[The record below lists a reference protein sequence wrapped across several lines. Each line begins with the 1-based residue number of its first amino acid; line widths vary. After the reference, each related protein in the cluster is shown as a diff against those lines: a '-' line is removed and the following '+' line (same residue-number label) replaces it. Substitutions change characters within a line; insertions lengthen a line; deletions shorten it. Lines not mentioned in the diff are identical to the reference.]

1 MDKKL
6 ATGPKGRFGEE
17 LNIIFSFG
25 GQIALS
31 QLAQYLIVLTD
42 IVMMARLGE
51 VSFAAGLLINS
62 FYVFIY
68 VTSFGLLQGM
78 LPIAS
83 RSVVTGDS
91 AVFSHTVRTGLQI
104 AMVAG
109 PILAAA
115 VFIFAA
121 MLEPLGY
128 ETTFAHQAFAYVLYI
143 LPGYVLSIL
152 LIGLRNVLIALGQT
166 RFFSA
171 ITIFA
176 ALLNVSLNAILAF
189 GVLGGPELGLA
200 GIGLATTVVDFILFG
215 VFSLLVRRAI
225 RGRYVSAAR
234 PLGTSLHIILQIGVP
249 TALIFFIETSMFS
262 GILFIVG
269 RSDTAF
275 LVVLGLIFQ
284 YEAMA
289 IMVPVGLSQA
299 AVQRASVAAASGAI
313 AARRISTMIQASLL
327 IVALYVIGLAVL
339 QFGFQ
344 LNFPQLLIV
353 GTSLDA
359 SLLAALDATQG
370 YTFAIILFHAF
381 VIVIAGILRGLED
394 VRSSFWIV
402 LVCYWGVGLGLGV
415 ALIEFR
421 GYGAELSVTIVA
433 GAMLLSFLSI
443 MFKLNSVLRKLKK
456 LIK

>member
-1 MDKKL
+1 M
-6 ATGPKGRFGEE
+6 
-17 LNIIFSFG
+17 FG

-31 QLAQYLIVLTD
+31 QLVQYVIVLTD

-62 FYVFIY
+62 FYVVIY

-83 RSVVTGDS
+83 RSAATEDS
-91 AVFSHTVRTGLQI
+91 AVFSHTIRTGLQI
-104 AMVAG
+104 AVVAG
-109 PILAAA
+109 LVLATA
-115 VFIFAA
+115 VFIFATI
-121 MLEPLGY
+121 LKPLGY
-128 ETTFAHQAFAYVLYI
+128 ETAFAHQAFAYVLYI

-152 LIGLRNVLIALGQT
+152 LIGLRNILIALGQT
-166 RFFSA
+166 RFFSV

-176 ALLNVSLNAILAF
+176 ALLNAGLNAVFAF

-200 GIGLATTVVDFILFG
+200 GIGLATTVVDLILFG
-215 VFSLLVRRAI
+215 LFGLLVKRAI
-225 RGRYVSAAR
+225 RGRYVPGTR
-234 PLGTSLHIILQIGVP
+234 PLGTPVRIILQIGVP

-262 GILFIVG
+262 GMLFIVG
-269 RSDTAF
+269 RNDTAF

-299 AVQRASVAAASGAI
+299 AVQRASVAATSGAV
-313 AARRISTMIQASLL
+313 AARRISTMIRASLL
-327 IVALYVIGLAVL
+327 IVALYIIGLAVV

-353 GTSLDA
+353 GTPLDA
-359 SLLAALDATQG
+359 SLLAALDTTQG
-370 YTFAIILFHAF
+370 YAFAIILFHAF
-381 VIVIAGILRGLED
+381 VIVVAGILRGLED
-394 VRSSFWIV
+394 VNSSFWIV

-421 GYGAELSVTIVA
+421 GDGAEISVAIVT

-443 MFKLNSVLRKLKK
+443 MFKLNSVLRQLKIDQMK
-456 LIK
+456 D